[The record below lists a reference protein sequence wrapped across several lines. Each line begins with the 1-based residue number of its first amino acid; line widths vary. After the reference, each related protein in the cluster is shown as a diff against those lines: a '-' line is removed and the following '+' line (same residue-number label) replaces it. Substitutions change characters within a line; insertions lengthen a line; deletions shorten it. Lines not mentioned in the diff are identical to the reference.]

1 MRFMLKF
8 TWNQPPT
15 EEAMALMPAEIKRG
29 IELAEQGI
37 GEAAYQSA
45 DQSADWAAWAVW
57 NCESRDAV
65 NEVIKTLPMHE
76 FFNHDVTLLAEPYV
90 P

>member
-8 TWNQPPT
+8 TWNQAPT

-45 DQSADWAAWAVW
+45 DQSAWAACSVW
-57 NCESRDAV
+57 NCESREDV
-65 NEVIKTLPMHE
+65 DELIKTLPMHK
-76 FFNHDVTLLAEPYV
+76 FFNYEITPLAEAFV

>member
-8 TWNQPPT
+8 TWKQAPT

-45 DQSADWAAWAVW
+45 DRSAWAACSVW
-57 NCESRDAV
+57 NCESREAV
-65 NEVIKTLPMHE
+65 DELIKTLPMHK
-76 FFNHDVTLLAEPYV
+76 FFNHEITPLAEAFV

>member
-29 IELAEQGI
+29 IELAEQLREG
-37 GEAAYQSA
+37 
-45 DQSADWAAWAVW
+45 
-57 NCESRDAV
+57 
-65 NEVIKTLPMHE
+65 
-76 FFNHDVTLLAEPYV
+76 
-90 P
+90 

>member
-45 DQSADWAAWAVW
+45 DQSNWAAWAVW

-65 NEVIKTLPMHE
+65 NEVIKTLPMRE
-76 FFNHDVTLLAEPYV
+76 FFNHDITPLAEPFV